1 MSIIVMVFGKK
12 ACREY
17 LLDGKKQYHRLL
29 LDADFFGLVEDL
41 SLNLRCQNDRW
52 KPESEREDIRIV
64 EAEEIAV
71 DSGVGQI
78 GWQQNEACDLG
89 RCMIWTSYG
98 EKLEVSFKERR
109 SGLKAMRKYRLQDG
123 LIIGRGETCQL
134 VLQGNKRISRKHL
147 LFAGGGNQWRVHN
160 FSQNGYYLNGTYTEQ
175 EQVLTF
181 GDCITLMEHKLVFLG
196 EWLAV
201 DSPALTFVSV
211 EAEETGTTRN
221 NPLVYDPACA
231 DLAGLNMERLDSKKQ
246 LPGDRKRVEIERKES
261 LSEEGDGRIKIHRAP
276 RNVERI
282 DTEPISI
289 DRPPNLEPVRRD
301 TMLMAAGPM
310 LSMAI
315 PMLAGSLFMLYAMQR
330 EQKTLGLS
338 AYTGL
343 VMTGLTVLFTLAW
356 SVIGTRL
363 KERQDK
369 KRVAVTERSYRK
381 YLSAKNESIKS
392 RYDMTRHILLCRYP
406 SAGDCIE
413 YRETSALL
421 WARNAYHED
430 FLWHRLGIGEVA
442 FPTKISVPKEEYR
455 DADTELWQ
463 HMTAICE
470 HYRMMSDLPILLHLG
485 EYRQIGLIGESRREV
500 WELVRILAMQI
511 AAGNCYS
518 EVKAAVF
525 CNTDWK
531 DEREQLDF
539 FRWMPH
545 LWDQG
550 FKRRYLAGNREEAR
564 ELAYELSQ
572 IFKNRANYKKGGSHS
587 TDGKDTAFMP
597 HYVLFIFEPDYLEGE
612 MLGRYLFEET
622 VPLGLTVFWCVD
634 EREKLPNS
642 CRFIV
647 EKTENF
653 HGMYDVTGGYQ
664 EKVKIE
670 FDQLDQTSCCHFA
683 RRLARMY
690 VTESL
695 TGGDLPSKVTFF
707 SLFEVNKVEELKIEE
722 RWERNRTSESMRAA
736 IGLKTGGRRIYL
748 DLHEKYHG
756 PHGLIA
762 GTTGSGK
769 SEMLQ
774 SYILSMALNYSPVE
788 VNFFLIDYK
797 GGGMAGL
804 FGGLPHICGSISN
817 LSGGL
822 ISRAL
827 TSIKSE
833 NLRRQ
838 RLFSVHGVN
847 HIESY
852 SKLFYEGRV
861 DSPLPHLIII
871 IDEFAELKKEQPDF
885 MKELISVAQVG
896 RSLGVHLILATQK
909 PAGTVSDNIW
919 SNSRFRICLKVQD
932 RQDSMEMIRRDD
944 AARITQTGRGY
955 LQVGNDE
962 LFELFQ
968 SGWSGAPEED
978 TQIESVRIIG
988 NNGQPLSLPV
998 AKGKAAAAG
1007 TGMPQRGEAA
1017 GRAVFS
1023 ARKQRSQLEAIVE
1036 HICAVSE
1043 RRQKY
1048 PVRSLW
1054 MDPLPELLCLEDLL
1068 STDLEQ
1074 GKEAE
1079 QTGMPAIVVGMLD
1092 DPEEQQR
1099 ELFKFNPADLGH
1111 SLLCGSTLSGKS
1123 TFLQTFVYALM
1134 KQYTPEQIHLYIY
1147 DFGGGALQ
1155 CFQGLPHL
1163 AGMAKSGEDEKV
1175 RRIMDRLLGE
1185 LDKRQELLQGGNVH
1199 QYRDS
1204 EGKKLPMIFLFIDSY
1219 GDFQEKTGE
1228 IYGKAIWRIL
1238 KEGENCGVILFLS
1251 GRGLTAVEIP
1261 SSMAN
1266 YFRTKI
1272 CLSMKEIFNYM
1283 EVLGC
1288 LSLSVT
1294 PEPGIAGRGITF
1306 FGKRILEFQTA
1317 LCLNERNDFLRKE
1330 RIAEEVKK
1338 LADGYA
1344 GPLPEK
1350 IRCIPENL
1358 TWNRYWKEVK
1368 DLVSGKGR
1376 PADGEAVEGKIRDG
1390 CVFLGYDDQTAN
1402 LYAVDLSSAYCL
1414 CLTGSDSGSV
1424 HMMKVFMESCRRE
1437 GMRQLILLDLGN
1449 SLPECK
1455 AVEYIKAYGQTEEE
1469 VLEIFQMLSDIFSER
1484 KADEGRSKEWEY
1496 YIVFI
1501 TGFSNLMNMAYHG
1514 DLGMDGFLENIWEKG
1529 RGKRILFL
1537 AQIDN
1542 TQIDALQ
1549 MYRAFRLFC
1558 NGSMGFAAGGALMD
1572 LRLFSCGALPYEE
1585 QLRVLEKRECYV
1597 FSEEKEITKIIVPEV
1612 VEV

>member
-1 MSIIVMVFGKK
+1 MSILVTVYGKK

-17 LLDGKKQYHRLL
+17 LFDSSKSRHRLF
-29 LDADFFGLVEDL
+29 LDAGLFGLVKDL
-41 SLNLRCQNDRW
+41 SLDFNNQDGLW
-52 KPESEREDIRIV
+52 KPEGDREDIFIDKT
-64 EAEEIAV
+64 EKAASGFGSGQKGLPPKAV
-71 DSGVGQI
+71 
-78 GWQQNEACDLG
+78 CDFV
-89 RCMIWTSYG
+89 RCMIRTSYG
-98 EKLEVSFKERR
+98 DKLEVSFRERQSSLR
-109 SGLKAMRKYRLQDG
+109 AMYKCRLQDG
-123 LIIGRGETCQL
+123 LTVGRDGTCQL
-134 VLQGNKRISRKHL
+134 ILQGNKRISRRHL
-147 LFAGGGNQWRVHN
+147 LFTGGGNRWQVQN

-175 EQVLTF
+175 EHDLVF
-181 GDCITLMEHKLVFLG
+181 GDCITLMEHKLFYLG
-196 EWLAV
+196 EWLAI
-201 DSPALTFVSV
+201 DSPAFTLAPGEPE
-211 EAEETGTTRN
+211 EAGTTGRQSN
-221 NPLVYDPACA
+221 DPVP
-231 DLAGLNMERLDSKKQ
+231 DSSRSDWSGKN
-246 LPGDRKRVEIERKES
+246 LEGIDRKRQFPESIKETEPGRKEL
-261 LSEEGDGRIKIHRAP
+261 LSKEDGRIRIRRAP

-282 DTEPISI
+282 DTDPISI
-289 DRPPNLEPVRRD
+289 DRPPNLETGRRD
-301 TMLMAAGPM
+301 TLLMTAGPM

-338 AYTGL
+338 AYSGL

-356 SVIGTRL
+356 SVIAAKLG
-363 KERQDK
+363 EFQDK
-369 KRVAVTERSYRK
+369 NREAETERTYRK
-381 YLSAKNESIKS
+381 YLSSKNECIKS

-406 SAGDCIE
+406 SAADCIE
-413 YRETSALL
+413 YRETSSLL
-421 WARNAYHED
+421 WARNSYHED
-430 FLWHRLGIGEVA
+430 FLWHRLGLGEVA
-442 FPTKISVPKEEYR
+442 FPTEISVPKEEYR

-463 HMTAICE
+463 NVTAICE
-470 HYRMMSDLPILLHLG
+470 HYRMMSDLPILLHLN
-485 EYRQIGLIGESRREV
+485 EFRQIGLIGESRRDV
-500 WELVRILAMQI
+500 WELVSILAMQI

-525 CNTDWK
+525 CNMDREG
-531 DEREQLDF
+531 EREQLDY

-550 FKRRYLAGNREEAR
+550 LKRRYLAGNREEAR
-564 ELAYELSQ
+564 ELAYELCQ
-572 IFKNRANYKKGGSHS
+572 IFKNRANHGKGGRHV
-587 TDGKDTAFMP
+587 TNRKDKGFMP
-597 HYVLFIFEPDYLEGE
+597 HYILFIFEPDYLEGE

-622 VPLGLTVFWCVD
+622 VPLGLTVLWCVD

-642 CRFIV
+642 CRLLV

-664 EKVKIE
+664 EKVRIE
-670 FDQLDQTSCCHFA
+670 FDQVEQSSCCRFA

-707 SLFEVNKVEELKIEE
+707 SLFEVNKVEELRIEE
-722 RWERNRTSESMRAA
+722 RWSRNRTSESMRAA

-804 FGGLPHICGSISN
+804 FGDLPHICGSISN

-838 RLFSVHGVN
+838 KLFSAQGVN

-871 IDEFAELKKEQPDF
+871 IDEFAELKKEQPEF

-932 RQDSMEMIRRDD
+932 RQDSMEMIHRDD

-978 TQIESVRIIG
+978 NQIDPVRIIG

-998 AKGKAAAAG
+998 LKAAASG
-1007 TGMPQRGEAA
+1007 NGVHQRREDTGQEYSCVR
-1017 GRAVFS
+1017 R
-1023 ARKQRSQLEAIVE
+1023 QRSQLEAVVE
-1036 HICAVSE
+1036 HICSISGKG
-1043 RRQKY
+1043 QDY

-1054 MDPLPELLCLEDLL
+1054 MDPLPEVFCLDELLLAE
-1068 STDLEQ
+1068 TEQ
-1074 GKEAE
+1074 GKGRA
-1079 QTGMPAIVVGMLD
+1079 QSGVQDIVVGMLD

-1099 ELFKFNPADLGH
+1099 ELLRFNPADCGH
-1111 SLLCGSTLSGKS
+1111 SLVCGSTLSGKS
-1123 TFLQTFVYALM
+1123 TFLQTFVFALM
-1134 KQYTPEQIHLYIY
+1134 KRYTPGQIHLYIF

-1155 CFQGLPHL
+1155 CFQGLPQL
-1163 AGMAKSGEDEKV
+1163 GGIARSGDNEKV
-1175 RRIMDRLLGE
+1175 RRIMDRLLEE
-1185 LDKRQELLQGGNVH
+1185 LEKRQELLQGGNVH

-1204 EGKKLPMIFLFIDSY
+1204 EGRKLPVIFLLIDSY
-1219 GDFQEKTGE
+1219 GDFQEKTGQVYE
-1228 IYGKAIWRIL
+1228 KIIWRIL
-1238 KEGENCGVILFLS
+1238 KEGENCGLILFFS
-1251 GRGLTAVEIP
+1251 GRGLTATEIP
-1261 SSMAN
+1261 SAMAN

-1288 LSLSVT
+1288 LSLPVT
-1294 PEPGIAGRGITF
+1294 PEPGIAGRGLAV

-1317 LCLNERNDFLRKE
+1317 LCLNARNDFQRRE
-1330 RIAEEVKK
+1330 GIAEEVKK
-1338 LADGYA
+1338 MADAYL
-1344 GPLPEK
+1344 GPLPDK
-1350 IRCIPENL
+1350 IRYIPEDL
-1358 TWNRYWKEVK
+1358 TWEHYWKEVK
-1368 DLVSGKGR
+1368 DLVSGKDQS
-1376 PADGEAVEGKIRDG
+1376 ADRKSGEGKIEEG
-1390 CVFLGYDDQTAN
+1390 HIFLGYDDRTAGI
-1402 LYAVDLSSAYCL
+1402 YAVDLSSVYCL
-1414 CLTGSDSGSV
+1414 CLTGSGSGSL
-1424 HMMKVFMESCRRE
+1424 HMMRVFMESCRAE
-1437 GMRQLILLDLGN
+1437 GMGKLILLDLGN
-1449 SLPECK
+1449 NFPACRE
-1455 AVEYIKAYGQTEEE
+1455 AEYIKAYGQTEEE
-1469 VLEIFQMLSDIFSER
+1469 VLEIFRMLSDVFMER
-1484 KADEGRSKEWEY
+1484 KNEEDSKEWDY

-1501 TGFSNLMNMAYHG
+1501 TDFSSLMDMACHG
-1514 DLGMDGFLENIWEKG
+1514 NQGMDGFLENIWEKG
-1529 RGKRILFL
+1529 RGKRIVFL
-1537 AQIDN
+1537 ARMDN
-1542 TQIDALQ
+1542 LQIDALQ
-1549 MYRAFRLFC
+1549 MYHAFRIFC
-1558 NGSMGFAAGGALMD
+1558 DGSMAFAAGGSLMD

-1585 QLRVLEKRECYV
+1585 QLRVLDKRECYV
-1597 FSEEKEITKIIVPEV
+1597 FSGEKDITKIIVPEV
-1612 VEV
+1612 LET